1 MANNNEHASNALI
14 VKDFISQI
22 LSIKHFYIIS
32 FVICFGIAFMVNR
45 YSPVIYQVH
54 SVIGPI
60 EDQRSA
66 LLVSNDLFR
75 GMGNYQ
81 AARNLENDIN
91 NIKSFTI
98 VSNTLK
104 KMNLEVGYFI
114 KKTNFLG
121 YDVQLY
127 PDPPFTVSIDKSHLQ
142 PINFQFHIE
151 ILDDSTFRMQ
161 AEQDEVSLYNY
172 IDNAIV
178 SDKNI
183 LKIDT
188 VSKFGETITN
198 RNYKFVVSRIPTKIG
213 SFSRKDPVK
222 YYFIFYH
229 IDQLSRN
236 FLDDTEVKPVSLR
249 SSLINISLK
258 GKNSNLTIDFL
269 NQYVQT
275 FLDDNLS
282 KKNKMSASAVNFIDA
297 QISNTSD
304 SLHKSETRLRDYR
317 SANQV
322 MDLSYQGQQAY
333 EQMKQV
339 ESERARLDI
348 QERYYNSIL
357 EYFEKNKD
365 MTGIA
370 PPSAANIND
379 PIMNSL
385 ILDLLDLNSQ
395 RTSVMSNNA
404 EKNLFL
410 GQIDSKIRLQKEAIV
425 ENVKNNLNTLLL
437 TKNELDYRS
446 QRLAKEISKLPRT
459 ELNMVSMQRKFDVS
473 DNIYTF
479 LLQKRTEAAITMA
492 SNHPDYEILEPARG
506 ITRNILSPKPMVN
519 YMFAIFFALFLPTLY
534 LLLKNFF
541 NETITRVSDAEHY
554 LHKPVMGII
563 YTNTLKT
570 EAVVTEYPGS
580 PVAESFRNLR
590 SSLFLKFKS
599 HHLKVLIVTS
609 SQPQDG
615 KTFISYN
622 LAASIASVGH
632 KTVVVDCDLRRPT
645 LHNVFRKENTRG
657 ITNYMADN
665 IPMQNIIHESE
676 IENLYFVPAGPLLA
690 NSSEMIEAGS
700 LDELIT
706 YLKTTFTYVIIDSP
720 PVGIVSDATQIMKYA
735 THVLFVCRNNYTRK
749 DVFNDILNMF
759 RNNKIENFDVVFND
773 MSIDRSKYGH
783 YRTYY
788 YKKSDKTQ

>member
-1 MANNNEHASNALI
+1 MANYNEHTSNALI
-14 VKDFISQI
+14 VKDFITQI
-22 LSIKHFYIIS
+22 FSIKHFYVIS
-32 FVICFGIAFMVNR
+32 FIICFGIAFMVNR
-45 YSPVIYQVH
+45 YSPIVYEAH

-81 AARNLENDIN
+81 EARNLENDIN

-98 VSNTLK
+98 ISNTLK

-121 YDVQLY
+121 YDIQIY
-127 PDPPFTVSIDKSHLQ
+127 PDTPFTVNIDKSHIQ
-142 PINFQFHIE
+142 PINTQFNIE
-151 ILDDSTFRMQ
+151 ILNDSIFRLQ
-161 AEQDEVSLYNY
+161 ADQDEVTLYNY
-172 IDNAIV
+172 IDNNIV
-178 SDKNI
+178 SEMNI
-183 LKIDT
+183 LKVDT
-188 VSKFGETITN
+188 VCRFGETISN
-198 RNYKFVVSRIPTKIG
+198 RNYKFVISHLPKVGG
-213 SFSRKDPVK
+213 SSVPKDPNK
-222 YYFIFYH
+222 YYFVLYH
-229 IDQLSRN
+229 TDQLARR

-249 SSLINISLK
+249 SSLINVSLK

-282 KKNKMSASAVNFIDA
+282 KKNKMSANAVSFIDA

-304 SLHKSETRLRDYR
+304 SLHKSETKLRDYR

-339 ESERARLDI
+339 ESERTRLDI

-385 ILDLLDLNSQ
+385 ILDLLDLYSQ
-395 RTSVMSNNA
+395 RSSLMSNNA

-410 GQIDSKIRLQKEAIV
+410 GQIDSKIKLQKEAIV

-437 TKNELDYRS
+437 AKNELDYRS
-446 QRLAKEISKLPRT
+446 QRLSKEISKLPRT

-492 SNHPDYEILEPARG
+492 SNHSDYEILEPARA
-506 ITRNILSPKPMVN
+506 ITRNIISPKPMVN
-519 YMFAIFFALFLPTLY
+519 YMFAVFFALFLPTLY

-541 NETITRVSDAEHY
+541 NETITRISDAEY
-554 LHKPVMGII
+554 YTRKPLLGII
-563 YTNTLKT
+563 YTNNLKT
-570 EAVVTEYPGS
+570 EAVVSEYPGS

-590 SSLFLKFKS
+590 SSLFMKFKS
-599 HHLKVLIVTS
+599 HHLKLLLVTS

-615 KTFISYN
+615 KTFVSYN

-632 KTVVVDCDLRRPT
+632 KTIVVDCDLRRPT
-645 LHNVFRKENTRG
+645 LHNVFKKDNTRG
-657 ITNYMADN
+657 ITNYLADN
-665 IPMQNIIHESE
+665 LPMENIIHESE
-676 IENLYFVPAGPLLA
+676 TENLFFIPAGPLLA
-690 NSSEMIEAGS
+690 NSSEMIEAGG
-700 LDELIT
+700 LDELIS
-706 YLKTTFTYVIIDSP
+706 YLKNNFTYVIIDSP
-720 PVGIVSDATQIMKYA
+720 PVGIVSEATQIMKYA
-735 THVLFVCRNNYTRK
+735 THILFVCRNNYTRK
-749 DVFNDILNMF
+749 DVFSDILNMF
-759 RNNKIENFDVVFND
+759 RNNKIENFDVIFND
-773 MSIDRSKYGH
+773 MNIEASKYGH

-788 YKKSDKTQ
+788 HKKADKTQ